1 MTSPAPRKPLPEG
14 YDLVEGPPPLDKYLE
29 LRRVAGLSVKTAE
42 QGAKALTG
50 SWYIVHITFS
60 PTLSPSISKS
70 TSDLNLPE
78 STTSLALPIVVGM
91 GRVIG
96 DGGWYFHIGD
106 MAVLPD
112 HQRKG
117 LGDFIMGAL
126 LDKIVQDAPPNPY
139 VNLISDPP
147 ARKLYARHGFVET
160 ASAGRESVGMERRF

>member
-1 MTSPAPRKPLPEG
+1 MTPTAPRKPLPEG
-14 YDLVEGPPPLDKYLE
+14 YKLVEGPPPLDNYLE
-29 LRRVAGLSVKTAE
+29 LRRVAGLSVKTEE

-50 SWYIVHITFS
+50 SWYIVHIT
-60 PTLSPSISKS
+60 IS
-70 TSDLNLPE
+70 LNLSSYNNQSE
-78 STTSLALPIVVGM
+78 STTELTPPVIVGM

-117 LGDFIMGAL
+117 LGDFILSAL

-160 ASAGRESVGMERRF
+160 ASAGRGSVGMERRF